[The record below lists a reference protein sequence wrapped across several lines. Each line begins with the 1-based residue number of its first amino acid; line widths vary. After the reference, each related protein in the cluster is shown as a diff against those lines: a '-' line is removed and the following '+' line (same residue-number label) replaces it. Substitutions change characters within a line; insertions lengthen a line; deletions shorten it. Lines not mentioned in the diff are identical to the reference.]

1 MSTPLRESRMVQPA
15 SPGHLRPG
23 HDLVSLKISQS
34 QASRDSRG
42 HVDWSA
48 SRPSV
53 KPEGPPHVG
62 SRDELVRENR
72 ALFKKLEGAQKEAQ
86 AAMEMLNNLK
96 QGGEAAMGN
105 ARSERVTLETVISGL
120 HDELEAT
127 RVAAVEEAARLQA
140 ALDTCRAELHACNE
154 RLARTHATLGL
165 TTERARVLES
175 SRGQL
180 QINLDGTLTTLE
192 EATRQHAQEQA
203 ELKHARAAREAE
215 LLQTIHQ
222 AELRAKASEVKAEVA
237 LKRAR
242 RFEEELALAR
252 RAHLDEKLALTHEL
266 ERFAD
271 RLAVAEGSRLDPTQ
285 IGNVAFAAQLRGRP
299 STASVPTTLLRGR
312 YQRMVP
318 PHMMASPAP
327 A

>member
-1 MSTPLRESRMVQPA
+1 
-15 SPGHLRPG
+15 
-23 HDLVSLKISQS
+23 
-34 QASRDSRG
+34 
-42 HVDWSA
+42 
-48 SRPSV
+48 
-53 KPEGPPHVG
+53 
-62 SRDELVRENR
+62 
-72 ALFKKLEGAQKEAQ
+72 
-86 AAMEMLNNLK
+86 MLNNLK

-105 ARSERVTLETVISGL
+105 ARTERVTLETVISGL

-127 RVAAVEEAARLQA
+127 RAAAAEEAARLQA

-192 EATRQHAQEQA
+192 EATRRHAQEQA

-271 RLAVAEGSRLDPTQ
+271 RLAVVEGSRLDPTR
-285 IGNVAFAAQLRGRP
+285 IGNVAFAAQMRGRP

-318 PHMMASPAP
+318 PQMMASPAP